1 MDIHVAHGARFEPVV
16 GISFDEN
23 CRSGRHE
30 AVVMYDNLSGSG
42 EQDAAGAVGSPEV
55 AIVNRYVGIP
65 RGVFDK
71 IVFPE
76 CFIERLTQGDN
87 KPLAAFPDN
96 AFNAVPGPPRSGRS
110 YNRPDLII
118 GFEHPFCREPD
129 SEQLD
134 LFPVFRNSDYPGI
147 DAVYV
152 QGIVTLSVA
161 VAAVKFDQSAAVGK
175 VERIGSTAEPTLFGT
190 IDDRTNRLE
199 QDVLAAESVNA
210 HSGRMAQVD
219 FFEAD
224 IPAVHHR
231 HSVGQIPPMVKSE
244 FRTDRQGTVD
254 RPEEADRVRSD
265 FTGFAA
271 EDCIAVRER
280 TVPGTVK
287 HRTALRIVSRRI
299 TFGIDFTL
307 PSLIRKADPPLF
319 DVVGITFP
327 IDSQVNMA
335 VPKSNDRSLCDIGA
349 FPVEREIANR
359 QSFALLSQEKHQTPV
374 CDEFS
379 ATAVDY

>member
-129 SEQLD
+129 SEQLN

-161 VAAVKFDQSAAVGK
+161 VAAFKFGEK
-175 VERIGSTAEPTLFGT
+175 M
-190 IDDRTNRLE
+190 DDP
-199 QDVLAAESVNA
+199 LAMYMNDIAT
-210 HSGRMAQVD
+210 
-219 FFEAD
+219 
-224 IPAVHHR
+224 IPANLAGVPAM
-231 HSVGQIPPMVKSE
+231 SIPAGLSDDGLPVGFQFIAPQQRDEVMYKPAAAL
-244 FRTDRQGTVD
+244 
-254 RPEEADRVRSD
+254 EA
-265 FTGFAA
+265 AL
-271 EDCIAVRER
+271 EDSWN
-280 TVPGTVK
+280 G
-287 HRTALRIVSRRI
+287 
-299 TFGIDFTL
+299 
-307 PSLIRKADPPLF
+307 
-319 DVVGITFP
+319 P
-327 IDSQVNMA
+327 IW
-335 VPKSNDRSLCDIGA
+335 NDL
-349 FPVEREIANR
+349 
-359 QSFALLSQEKHQTPV
+359 KTPWL
-374 CDEFS
+374 DGLGK
-379 ATAVDY
+379 